1 MAGREVVRN
10 PADLGAELLAQYPVS
25 LEVFEGPLDL
35 LLLLLRREHISPYE
49 VPVSRVVEQFIGY
62 LEAMGELDL
71 DLGGEFLAMAATLLS
86 IKSRLLLARPGTEE
100 HEEALLEAEEL
111 AERIEEYE
119 KARRALKKLLEL
131 ELLREGIFTREPKG
145 GDGRV
150 VVASLPDLVE
160 AARRMLLRAEPRV
173 VKGRKM
179 SLREAMERVL
189 SILSRRRKVSFRG
202 LFPRRP
208 KRDEVVAIFLA
219 VLHLLLRRRIRAYQ
233 ERPFGPIYLS
243 LRRGGSGLA

>member
-100 HEEALLEAEEL
+100 HEEALLEVEEL

-119 KARRALKKLLEL
+119 KA
-131 ELLREGIFTREPKG
+131 
-145 GDGRV
+145 
-150 VVASLPDLVE
+150 
-160 AARRMLLRAEPRV
+160 
-173 VKGRKM
+173 
-179 SLREAMERVL
+179 
-189 SILSRRRKVSFRG
+189 
-202 LFPRRP
+202 
-208 KRDEVVAIFLA
+208 
-219 VLHLLLRRRIRAYQ
+219 
-233 ERPFGPIYLS
+233 
-243 LRRGGSGLA
+243 